1 MESSRDRFVKLE
13 QNLEELIENM
23 RQTSIIASD
32 FQPQG
37 QSNLNQKIHSI
48 VSSLQEIDRCKQLFG
63 DVTVPINV
71 LQYIDQGTN
80 PQLYTKDL
88 MERVLAKNEEVK
100 GKIEVY
106 QQFHDTLADELDKAF
121 PNLIA
126 DYKFS
131 RQQLQNDNGS

>member
-1 MESSRDRFVKLE
+1 M
-13 QNLEELIENM
+13 
-23 RQTSIIASD
+23 IIGPIMYNFPPWLTAMCVV
-32 FQPQG
+32 G

-48 VSSLQEIDRCKQLFG
+48 VSSLQEIDRCKHLFG
-63 DVTVPINV
+63 DVTVPMNV

-106 QQFHDTLADELDKAF
+106 QQFHDSLSEELDKAF
-121 PNLIA
+121 PNLIS
-126 DYKFS
+126 DYKFT
-131 RQQLQNDNGS
+131 RQQLQSDNET